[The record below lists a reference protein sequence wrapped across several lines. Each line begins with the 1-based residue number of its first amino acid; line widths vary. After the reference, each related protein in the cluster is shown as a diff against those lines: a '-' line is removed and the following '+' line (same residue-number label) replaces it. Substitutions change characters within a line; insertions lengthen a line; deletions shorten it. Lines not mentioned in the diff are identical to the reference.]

1 MINICNIYTFITE
14 DNHKSRKARDID
26 KNVVDN
32 ELIYKDFKNLC
43 SMDHIWYIK

>member
-14 DNHKSRKARDID
+14 ESHKSRKARGIN